1 MRKRRGPLLTPEGQR
16 LVLTIAAIAFIALMS
31 WLGVQNADREGQR
44 ASRIFFEN
52 LNEE

>member
-1 MRKRRGPLLTPEGQR
+1 MKRRGPLLTPRGR
-16 LVLTIAAIAFIALMS
+16 RYAVIVTALALVAFTS
-31 WLGVQNADREGQR
+31 WFGFQNADSQGQR